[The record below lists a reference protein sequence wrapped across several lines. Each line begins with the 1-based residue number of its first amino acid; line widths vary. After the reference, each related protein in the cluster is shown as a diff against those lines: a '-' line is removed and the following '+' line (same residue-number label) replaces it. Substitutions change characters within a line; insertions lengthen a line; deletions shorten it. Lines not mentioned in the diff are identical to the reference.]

1 MKKTFS
7 LFFLLGSWGYS
18 QTFNCSMNYRA
29 IEASGQ
35 LIEQSEEMKT
45 TAEDLQIQILEGQLQ
60 DRLFYVIWYKNN
72 LEGLFQIL
80 KSDDVEDGIVLKS
93 GLDME
98 SRVRISEVKS
108 NTTYQLSC
116 YYN

>member
-1 MKKTFS
+1 
-7 LFFLLGSWGYS
+7 
-18 QTFNCSMNYRA
+18 MNYRS
-29 IEASGQ
+29 IDDSGQ
-35 LIEQSEEMKT
+35 LIELSEEMKT

-60 DRLFYVIWYKNN
+60 DRLFYVIWYKNS

-80 KSDDVEDGIVLKS
+80 KSNDVEDGIVLKS

-116 YYN
+116 HYN